1 MIHSTKPP
9 HEQQVSAL
17 YNPSN
22 LNPQGGYRE
31 INPAFSHKPSE
42 AKITA
47 LPPGILEIQ
56 ANSECWQHH
65 FQNLKSLHGL
75 FSCPYQTH
83 FQRCSMA
90 EGAIHSLMTIYG
102 YLSENQTFVREFLKF
117 FPFNTNYSLN
127 AINSSSCKKPLFPV

>member
-47 LPPGILEIQ
+47 LPPGILEDSGKLGML
-56 ANSECWQHH
+56 AALSESEIISWCFFHALIKLIFSEVQW
-65 FQNLKSLHGL
+65 LKGL
-75 FSCPYQTH
+75 FTH
-83 FQRCSMA
+83 
-90 EGAIHSLMTIYG
+90 
-102 YLSENQTFVREFLKF
+102 
-117 FPFNTNYSLN
+117 
-127 AINSSSCKKPLFPV
+127 